1 MADLTVGCANDAAA
15 TVTVAGSIADNT
27 VSLQFTDVDESADVL
42 ARIEKMRIA
51 VVDYFA
57 SQG

>member
-1 MADLTVGCANDAAA
+1 MADLTVTCANDVPA
-15 TVTVAGSIADNT
+15 VVAVSGSIAENS
-27 VSLQFTDVDESADVL
+27 VLMIFTDVDKSADVL
-42 ARIEKMRIA
+42 ARIECMRVA

>member
-1 MADLTVGCANDAAA
+1 MADLTVTCANDVPAVVA
-15 TVTVAGSIADNT
+15 VAGTIAENS
-27 VSLQFTDVDESADVL
+27 VLMVFTDVDKSADVL
-42 ARIEKMRIA
+42 ARIECMRVA

>member
-1 MADLTVGCANDAAA
+1 MADLTVTCANDGDGS
-15 TVTVAGSIADNT
+15 VAVSGSIADNT

-42 ARIEKMRIA
+42 ARIEKVRIA

-57 SQG
+57 TKG

>member
-1 MADLTVGCANDAAA
+1 MADLTVTCANDVPAVVA
-15 TVTVAGSIADNT
+15 VAGSISDNT
-27 VSLQFTDVDESADVL
+27 VLMVFTDVDKSADVL

-51 VVDYFA
+51 VVDHFA

>member
-1 MADLTVGCANDAAA
+1 MADLTVTCANDVPAA
-15 TVTVAGSIADNT
+15 VSVAGTINDNT
-27 VSLQFTDVDESADVL
+27 VLMIFTDVDKSADVL
-42 ARIEKMRIA
+42 ARIECMRVA

>member
-1 MADLTVGCANDAAA
+1 MADLTVTCANDVPA
-15 TVTVAGSIADNT
+15 VVAVSGVINDNT
-27 VSLQFTDVDESADVL
+27 VLMVFTDVDKSADVL

>member
-1 MADLTVGCANDAAA
+1 MAVLTVTCAKDVPAD
-15 TVTVAGSIADNT
+15 VQVAGFVDENT
-27 VSLQFTDVDESADVL
+27 VLMIFTDVDKSADVL